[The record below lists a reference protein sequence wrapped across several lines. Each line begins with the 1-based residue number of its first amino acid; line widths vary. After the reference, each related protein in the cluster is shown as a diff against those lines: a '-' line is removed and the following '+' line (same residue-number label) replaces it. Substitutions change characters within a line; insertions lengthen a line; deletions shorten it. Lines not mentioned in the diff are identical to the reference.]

1 MPKNITTEFLI
12 FKIDKS
18 NFEFKGFDL
27 YYLLNKINMSQAL
40 PQRVK
45 TYWMPCKYCTKN
57 IKDCQIG

>member
-1 MPKNITTEFLI
+1 MNRNLTVEILILKN
-12 FKIDKS
+12 

-27 YYLLNKINMSQAL
+27 YNKMSQAL

-45 TYWMPCKYCTKN
+45 TYWMPCVYFTKN